1 MDGGEGKKTIKWFP
15 NCAEESGW
23 SLHVLQGSA
32 LGDREKGS
40 ATLRWW
46 WGVFLVTFSRLQGP
60 HSPSSRC
67 DQRSSVSMFCMS
79 LSNLLLK

>member
-1 MDGGEGKKTIKWFP
+1 MDAGEGKKTIKWFP

-23 SLHVLQGSA
+23 SLHILQGSA